1 MAKKFKE
8 VIYEDE
14 AREKMLAGVQK
25 LTDAVRITLGPR
37 GRHVVLGK
45 EFGGPKVV
53 DDGATIAEE
62 QEYADEFE
70 NLGAQLVKQVA
81 KETNDDAGDGT
92 TTATILAYALI
103 KEGLKNVTA
112 GANAVQL
119 KRGLEIARDRVIEEL
134 QKMSK
139 ELKTKDEMAQI
150 ATNSS
155 KDPEIGR
162 IIADAMEKA
171 GEDGVITVE
180 ESDTI
185 ETHFEVV
192 EGMQFDRG
200 YTSPYFITNAE
211 RMEAELKEPY
221 HSHHRSRA
229 EEGPRSRA
237 HSRKSGADGQ
247 APLRHRR

>member
-14 AREKMLAGVQK
+14 AREKMLVGVQK

-162 IIADAMEKA
+162 IIADAME
-171 GEDGVITVE
+171 G
-180 ESDTI
+180 
-185 ETHFEVV
+185 
-192 EGMQFDRG
+192 
-200 YTSPYFITNAE
+200 
-211 RMEAELKEPY
+211 
-221 HSHHRSRA
+221 
-229 EEGPRSRA
+229 
-237 HSRKSGADGQ
+237 
-247 APLRHRR
+247 